1 MSNDS
6 TNNTGQSNNIMNEF
20 ILDQIELTNI
30 NFNDNESIINTIH
43 NVLENIRNNSTIL
56 NSLSNN
62 NNYSTTILCPNI
74 DYSEYDFENDFEHD
88 FEHDFDSDSDN
99 NSNHDDNTYI
109 QFDIMIYNDEIVK
122 YFKSCNHINSV
133 LGKAINI
140 KANDSVLDDN
150 CMICMEKY
158 KIRQFKRIIPKC
170 NHFFHKKCID
180 KWLKKKASCPVC
192 RCDLLEQKQD
202 DQHEQ
207 NITNLSVPSQQ
218 CPNNESIDTSQDTSQ
233 DTLD

>member
-6 TNNTGQSNNIMNEF
+6 NNTGQSNNIMNEF

-62 NNYSTTILCPNI
+62 NNYSTTILYPNI
-74 DYSEYDFENDFEHD
+74 DYSEYDFE
-88 FEHDFDSDSDN
+88 HDFDADSDN

-122 YFKSCNHINSV
+122 YFKSCNHINSI

-140 KANDSVLDDN
+140 KANDSVIDDY

-180 KWLKKKASCPVC
+180 KWLKKKATCPVC
-192 RCDLLEQKQD
+192 RCDLLEQ
-202 DQHEQ
+202 
-207 NITNLSVPSQQ
+207 NITNLSLQSQE
-218 CPNNESIDTSQDTSQ
+218 CPINNQSIDIQQ
-233 DTLD
+233 DTLHDTLHDTEQDTHNDTSD